1 MKHLLLATI
10 AAVVLVGCAGN
21 DGGISGDMIM
31 QASSPL
37 AEAARVGNA
46 EEVIILLA
54 EGNDIDER
62 DIQYDATALQWASEY
77 GHKGIVEILTSN
89 GADLNALNNDGRT
102 ALHWA
107 TLNSKLE
114 VCKVLIKKGA
124 KLNIRDEN
132 EETPID
138 FAISNGSTNND
149 ETIVF
154 LRKHGA
160 KTAEELKAEGK

>member
-1 MKHLLLATI
+1 MSRSLITTI
-10 AAVVLVGCAGN
+10 TAVALVGCASN

-31 QASSPL
+31 KASSPL
-37 AEAARVGNA
+37 AEAARIGNA

-54 EGNDIDER
+54 EGNEIDQR

-77 GHKGIVEILTSN
+77 GHKDIVEILVSN
-89 GADLNALNNDGRT
+89 GADLNALNNEGRT

-114 VCKVLIKKGA
+114 TCKVLIKKGA

-138 FAISNGSTNND
+138 FSISNGSSSND

-160 KTAEELKAEGK
+160 KTNEELKAEGK

>member
-1 MKHLLLATI
+1 MRRLLLTI
-10 AAVVLVGCAGN
+10 FVAVVLVGCASN
-21 DGGISGDMIM
+21 DGGISGDTIM
-31 QASSPL
+31 EASSPL

-46 EEVIILLA
+46 EGVIILLA
-54 EGNDIDER
+54 EGHDIDER

-114 VCKVLIKKGA
+114 TCKVLIKKGA
-124 KLNIRDEN
+124 KLNIRDEKG
-132 EETPID
+132 ETPID
-138 FAISNGSTNND
+138 FAISNGSSNND

-160 KTAEELKAEGK
+160 KTGKELKTIGK

>member
-1 MKHLLLATI
+1 MKHLLLTTI
-10 AAVVLVGCAGN
+10 AAVVLVGCASN
-21 DGGISGDMIM
+21 NRDINSDIIM
-31 QASSPL
+31 KASSPL

-46 EEVIILLA
+46 EEVVILLA

-62 DIQYDATALQWASEY
+62 DITYNATALQWAAEY

-89 GADLNALNNDGRT
+89 GADLNALNNQGRT

-107 TLNSKLE
+107 TLNSKFE

-124 KLNIRDEN
+124 KLNIRDNN

-138 FAISNGSTNND
+138 FAISNGSSNNN
-149 ETIVF
+149 ETIVL
-154 LRKHGA
+154 LRKHGG
-160 KTAEELKAEGK
+160 KTGDELKAEGK

>member
-1 MKHLLLATI
+1 MKYLLLTTI
-10 AAVVLVGCAGN
+10 VTVVLVGCASN
-21 DGGISGDMIM
+21 DEGISGNLIM

-62 DIQYDATALQWASEY
+62 DIQYDATALQWAAEY

-114 VCKVLIKKGA
+114 VCKLLIKKGA
-124 KLNIRDEN
+124 KLNVRDEN

-138 FAISNGSTNND
+138 FTISNGSSINN

-160 KTAEELKAEGK
+160 KSGAELKAERK

>member
-1 MKHLLLATI
+1 MKHLLLTTI
-10 AAVVLVGCAGN
+10 AAVVLVGCASN
-21 DGGISGDMIM
+21 DEGKSGDLIM

-89 GADLNALNNDGRT
+89 GGRFECF
-102 ALHWA
+102 
-107 TLNSKLE
+107 KQ
-114 VCKVLIKKGA
+114 
-124 KLNIRDEN
+124 
-132 EETPID
+132 
-138 FAISNGSTNND
+138 
-149 ETIVF
+149 
-154 LRKHGA
+154 
-160 KTAEELKAEGK
+160 